1 MEVRFADEFTVD
13 RPINVVWA
21 LFEDVHSVAHCLPGA
36 EVTGDKGGGTYEG
49 LVSVKLGP
57 LNPTFEGEATAV
69 YDAGNRA
76 IQLDGSGIDRKGG
89 SRGRVGVTVEV
100 REVGAATAVA
110 VDATI
115 TLSGAA
121 ARFGRTGLIEE
132 MASRL
137 INEFVACLEAKLAAE
152 TKAEAAAVV
161 ADEVK
166 GFSLLLASIGSWFK
180 RLLRRLSLRR

>member
-1 MEVRFADEFTVD
+1 
-13 RPINVVWA
+13 
-21 LFEDVHSVAHCLPGA
+21 
-36 EVTGDKGGGTYEG
+36 
-49 LVSVKLGP
+49 
-57 LNPTFEGEATAV
+57 
-69 YDAGNRA
+69 
-76 IQLDGSGIDRKGG
+76 
-89 SRGRVGVTVEV
+89 
-100 REVGAATAVA
+100 
-110 VDATI
+110 
-115 TLSGAA
+115 
-121 ARFGRTGLIEE
+121 LIEE